1 MRIPR
6 SFPQRFLGLLT
17 FVLPVLLLAGCS
29 PIVRSRTLPPSIRNV
44 YVPMIVNRTA
54 MPGLEEELT
63 TALQEEILAD
73 GRLNLVKQKD
83 ADAIVRI
90 TLIQFVPASE
100 KLDEDKFSTRQMW
113 TVEADMEVEENV
125 PGRPLI
131 GGIRKVLATQSYNAD
146 TRTTTFNGEPYEREI
161 LATNFGRVAT
171 MELIAGEFDTYKEMF
186 SGVTESGASTR
197 TLKTR
202 R

>member
-1 MRIPR
+1 MQFSESWLR
-6 SFPQRFLGLLT
+6 SLCNPTLSNEALCHLLT
-17 FVLPVLLLAGCS
+17 MS
-29 PIVRSRTLPPSIRNV
+29 
-44 YVPMIVNRTA
+44 
-54 MPGLEEELT
+54 GL
-63 TALQEEILAD
+63 
-73 GRLNLVKQKD
+73 
-83 ADAIVRI
+83 
-90 TLIQFVPASE
+90 
-100 KLDEDKFSTRQMW
+100 
-113 TVEADMEVEENV
+113 EVEENV